1 MDGHEADILDTEAED
16 GGKPRRRGIQ
26 SIVTGF
32 RVLDFLV
39 RAGQPVALKDIATGT
54 GLSASKLQFYLISLA
69 EVGAVAQEPATGRYG
84 LGPYTL
90 QLGISGLQQF
100 DIYKSAY
107 SRMETLSQETGH
119 SVFLGVWGNEGPTI
133 VHRTEGSYNRS
144 IFELRLGSVLP
155 VLRSALGR
163 LFLAYLPATIT
174 AAAVDL
180 ELSELTRNNPGA
192 GPADVP
198 RTRLEV
204 QALAARIREQRF
216 SVARGGLLS
225 DHTAVSAPVFDHAG
239 KIVSG
244 LTIMGHVNSLNDAED
259 GPIVAEMRSLADE
272 ISAEA
277 GATVRH
283 YMAF

>member
-1 MDGHEADILDTEAED
+1 MDGREPDTFDEAR
-16 GGKPRRRGIQ
+16 PRRKGIQ

-39 RAGQPVALKDIATGT
+39 KAGQPAPLREIAAGT

-69 EVGAVAQEPATGRYG
+69 EVGVVAQDVKSGFYG

-100 DIYKSAY
+100 DIYKSAFD
-107 SRMETLSQETGH
+107 RMERLAQETGH

-133 VHRTEGSYNRS
+133 VHRSEGSYNRS

-163 LFLAYLPATIT
+163 LFVAYLPATLT
-174 AAAVDL
+174 AALVDQ
-180 ELSELTRNNPGA
+180 ELSEFTRNNLATA
-192 GPADVP
+192 GIDLP

-204 QALAARIREQRF
+204 QTLGETVRMRGY
-216 SVARGGLLS
+216 STARGGLLS
-225 DHTAVSAPVFDHAG
+225 DHTAISAPVFDHAG
-239 KIVSG
+239 KIISG
-244 LTIMGHVNSLNDAED
+244 LTIMGHVNALNDAD
-259 GPIVAEMRSLADE
+259 DSPIVAEMVGLAAE

-277 GATVRH
+277 GRTVRH
-283 YMAF
+283 YLPI

>member
-1 MDGHEADILDTEAED
+1 MDGREPDRFDDAAR
-16 GGKPRRRGIQ
+16 PRRRGIQ

-39 RAGQPVALKDIATGT
+39 KAGQPVPLREIATGT

-69 EVGAVAQEPATGRYG
+69 EVGVVAQDPNSGFYG

-100 DIYKSAY
+100 DIYKSAFA
-107 SRMETLSQETGH
+107 RMERLAQETGH

-133 VHRTEGSYNRS
+133 VHRSEGSYNRS

-163 LFLAYLPATIT
+163 LFVAHLPASLT
-174 AAAVDL
+174 AGLVDQ
-180 ELSELTRNNPGA
+180 ELSEFTRNNLATSGI
-192 GPADVP
+192 DVP

-204 QALAARIREQRF
+204 QALSEAIRAQGFSTAR
-216 SVARGGLLS
+216 SGLLS
-225 DHTAVSAPVFDHAG
+225 DHTAISAPVFDHAG
-239 KIVSG
+239 KIISG
-244 LTIMGHVNSLNDAED
+244 LTIMGHVNSLNDAD
-259 GPIVAEMRSLADE
+259 DSPIVAEMIGLAAE

-283 YMAF
+283 YLPV